1 MEIGAGLEQMS
12 GEAMAQRMWMDGF
25 FQARALSGL
34 LASVTRR
41 FRIDGLI
48 TVVPTVAWKQPGAGL
63 SRQAAPVL
71 AQFPEQFW
79 AEHHIPVF
87 APLAASD
94 VNHHALTVDI
104 ADLQARQFGAPQAGR
119 VERDQ

>member
-1 MEIGAGLEQMS
+1 MS

-48 TVVPTVAWKQPGAGL
+48 TVVPTVAWKQPSAGL

-71 AQFPEQFW
+71 AQFPAQFW
-79 AEHHIPVF
+79 AEHHIPAF
-87 APLAASD
+87 APLAASA
-94 VNHHALTVDI
+94 VNPHPPTVAT
-104 ADLQARQFGAPQAGR
+104 ADLQARQFAPPQAVRVGR
-119 VERDQ
+119 DREGPRKS

>member
-1 MEIGAGLEQMS
+1 
-12 GEAMAQRMWMDGF
+12 MAQRMWMDGF

-94 VNHHALTVDI
+94 VNYHALTVDI
-104 ADLQARQFGAPQAGR
+104 ADLQARQFGAPQASR